1 MQAVKWIC
9 FKEKENNIVIS
20 SFSDVNFPKKIERA
34 ITYGTPF
41 LFKDVQIEL
50 DPLIDPIL
58 DKNIVKKAG

>member
-1 MQAVKWIC
+1 M
-9 FKEKENNIVIS
+9 IS

-58 DKNIVKKAG
+58 DKAIVKKAG